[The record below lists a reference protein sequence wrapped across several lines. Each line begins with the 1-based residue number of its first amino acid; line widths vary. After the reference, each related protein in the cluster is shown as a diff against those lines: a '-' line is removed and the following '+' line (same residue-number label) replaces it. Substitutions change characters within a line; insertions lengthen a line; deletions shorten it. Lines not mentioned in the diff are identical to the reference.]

1 MSLTEMKLES
11 NSKIRID
18 FGGGKGRYGMNVC
31 HDKESKTAANDMT
44 VSPAVCA

>member
-18 FGGGKGRYGMNVC
+18 FGGGNLSSDGGLSFFVLMNTR
-31 HDKESKTAANDMT
+31 E
-44 VSPAVCA
+44 

>member
-18 FGGGKGRYGMNVC
+18 CVQLIIHTDGFHR
-31 HDKESKTAANDMT
+31 T
-44 VSPAVCA
+44 